1 MDIADWRRQI
11 DEVDRRIV
19 ELLSERAHAALE
31 IGKLKR
37 STSLPVYEPNRER
50 VIFENVRA
58 VNRGPLS
65 DIELVHVYERIV
77 DVMRSIQ
84 KDEQASRG
92 VLGTD
97 AERAEPG
104 QKAVSKTGETGK
116 QS

>member
-11 DEVDRRIV
+11 DELDRRIV

-58 VNRGPLS
+58 ANRGPLS

-97 AERAEPG
+97 GAPG
-104 QKAVSKTGETGK
+104 QKTVSKTGETGK